1 MIPKKVICPKC
12 GCKIEVATYR
22 KFVKCPNCSEKSP
35 FEGFEYELIFPG
47 SSMYASVDL
56 WTDCP
61 VCRSR
66 NMFFDRSRKMW
77 ECPDCKYTITS
88 RDKNSGVF
96 WFCDDCEAYLNVQPG
111 FDTKS
116 GRWVCTECGYEND
129 VTSDNI
135 IFGDERF
142 GDIRANFKKAMSKA
156 GEIGSKVEKSLNEAK
171 DKVTPVAGKAAGE
184 VAKQSKKVAGEVAK
198 QSKKAASAIGAKAQE
213 VKEAREQR
221 KQNKVTVVQLPE
233 SSMRLLLPHGYEK
246 VKKTKALREFVKDT
260 AEVFEGYRK
269 TVASSDNIVMIFKTT
284 DENAMGYNDA
294 EGLIDSIHQCM
305 TDTQGLVEV
314 KSGETARGYKYIYS
328 IVKNLSPETAGGVRY
343 FLRLNLFYDE
353 EIVEINADFTE
364 IGTTGKRNALGFQ
377 LAKSTGLAE
386 LTSEGFKGWFKDPY
400 DPEYNKGR
408 LMNLSE
414 KEGLD
419 GLFPEHPLSQVR
431 EFLLAV
437 LKDELIDAAREN
449 EILKTDQSTTEEEQS
464 KTEEEKREILLKLFE
479 DCCRRKT
486 YRIDEDIIIGKPERE
501 IKSIRSELDNTESTE
516 NSIKGK
522 FEKKKDSLD
531 DRLKQVVT
539 EYNAAYTVMNDHG
552 TKLFNQR
559 ERAIDLLDN
568 VENLINSIANHPK
581 EFDSDIAEIKLSKKE
596 FRDVCDFAREEL
608 AAAQRSAVGAG
619 AGVAGGVAVVSLA
632 PSAAMWIAT
641 TFGTASTGTAIS
653 TLSGAAATNA
663 ALAWLGGGA
672 LAAGGS
678 GMAAGEALLALAG
691 PVGWS
696 IAGATLLTSVVLFAN
711 KKIKLDKEKKSEIE
725 SVLKNAEQLKET
737 DGRLSALL
745 DKTDGIRTGLN
756 GQYTSAMMFFGK
768 SFTDIPE
775 DGQMLLGTIVNNAKA
790 LARSLGEG
798 V

>member
-1 MIPKKVICPKC
+1 MIPKTVICPEC
-12 GCKIEVATYR
+12 GYENEVATYR
-22 KFVKCPNCSEKSP
+22 KFVKCQNCGEKSP

-61 VCRSR
+61 ACRSR

-77 ECPDCKYTITS
+77 ECPDCRYTITN

-111 FDTKS
+111 FDTES
-116 GRWVCTECGYEND
+116 GVWVCTECGYEND
-129 VTSDNI
+129 VTSNNVI
-135 IFGDERF
+135 LGDERL
-142 GDIRANFKKAMSKA
+142 GSVRANFKKAMSKA
-156 GEIGSKVEKSLNEAK
+156 GEIGSRVGKTLNEAK
-171 DKVTPVAGKAAGE
+171 DKVTPVAGKATCE
-184 VAKQSKKVAGEVAK
+184 VAKHSKKVAGEVAK
-198 QSKKAASAIGAKAQE
+198 QSKKTASVIGSKAQE

-221 KQNKVTVVQLPE
+221 KQNKVTVIQLPE
-233 SSMRLLLPHGYEK
+233 SSVRLLLPNGYEK
-246 VKKTKALREFVKDT
+246 VKKTKAIRKFVKDT

-269 TVASSDNIVMIFKTT
+269 TVGSSDDIIMIFKTT
-284 DENAMGYNDA
+284 GENAMDPDDA
-294 EGLIDSIHQCM
+294 EGLIYSIHQCM
-305 TDTQGLVEV
+305 TDTQGLIEV
-314 KSGETARGYKYIYS
+314 KSGETVRGYRYIYS

-353 EIVEINADFTE
+353 EVVEITGDFMET
-364 IGTTGKRNALGFQ
+364 GTTGKRDALGFQ
-377 LAKSTGLAE
+377 LAQSAGLAK
-386 LTSEGFKGWFKDPY
+386 LTSEGFKGWFQDPY
-400 DPEYNKGR
+400 DPEFRKGR

-414 KEGLD
+414 KEGCD
-419 GLFPEHPLSQVR
+419 WIFPEHPLSQVR

-437 LKDELIDAAREN
+437 LKDELVDIGREN
-449 EILKTDQSTTEEEQS
+449 ELASDLSGMQKV
-464 KTEEEKREILLKLFE
+464 TEEEKHEILMRMFE
-479 DCCRRKT
+479 DCCHRKT
-486 YRIDEDIIIGKPERE
+486 YSVDEDVISGKTGKES
-501 IKSIRSELDNTESTE
+501 KNTKEESLETGEESTPD
-516 NSIKGK
+516 KTD
-522 FEKKKDSLD
+522 KKKDSLD
-531 DRLKQVVT
+531 DRLKQAVT
-539 EYNAAYTVMNDHG
+539 AYNAEYTVMNDNG

-581 EFDSDIAEIKLSKKE
+581 EFDSDIAEINLSKKE

-608 AAAQRSAVGAG
+608 AAAQGPAVGAS

-653 TLSGAAATNA
+653 TLSGAAAQSA

-678 GMAAGEALLALAG
+678 GMAAGESLLALAG

-696 IAGATLLTSVVLFAN
+696 IAGATLLTSVVIFAN

-725 SVLKNAEQLKET
+725 SVLKNTEQLKET
-737 DGRLSALL
+737 DSRLSALL
-745 DKTDGIRTGLN
+745 DKTDGIRKSLN
-756 GQYTSAMMFFGK
+756 GQYTSAMIYFGK